1 MIDSVLHS
9 QGLYLEVLNWKSDQ
23 GFFLRSDISQIPDL
37 SLEDKW
43 NFTFTAT

>member
-37 SLEDKW
+37 SLEDK
-43 NFTFTAT
+43 